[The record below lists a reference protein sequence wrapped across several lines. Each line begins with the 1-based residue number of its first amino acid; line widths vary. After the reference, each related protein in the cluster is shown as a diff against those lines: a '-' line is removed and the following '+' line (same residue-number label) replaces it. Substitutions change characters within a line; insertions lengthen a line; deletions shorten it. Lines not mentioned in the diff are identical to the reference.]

1 MMGVMITP
9 ETLEIEER
17 QGFNLAMP
25 KFLWTVLEHRA
36 KAQNQDLQTTLNNL
50 LAEVLSAWLCDA
62 IKVAIPVPVN

>member
-1 MMGVMITP
+1 MMGVMLTP

-50 LAEVLSAWLCDA
+50 VAEVLTVWLCDA
-62 IKVAIPVPVN
+62 IMVAIPVSVN